1 MTTGRI
7 AAMSKALSRISRRR
21 TLEGAAAGFVAL
33 GLLLWWL
40 LPLGEEPPSG
50 TITFSTGTRAGVYQ
64 EYGARL
70 RNELARD
77 MPQLKVRLLT
87 SDGSQENVERVA
99 TGQADFTIAAADA
112 VDTFKIGNEGV
123 TDRLRGVARL
133 YDDYVQLVVPP
144 DSDIRSVAD
153 LKGKRVAIGLP
164 NSGVRLIATRV
175 LEAAGIDPEKDIT
188 PRSDGIDTGPK
199 RLGRELDAFFWS
211 SGVPTDGLS
220 DIAETSAF
228 RFVPIDAD
236 LVAKVHAQGDA
247 AQFYRATNM
256 PESAY
261 PTIQDGDTVP
271 TIAVS
276 NLLITR
282 KDMDPR
288 LTEWLTRTVIKSRDG
303 IGAHVH
309 SAQLVDLRTAIYT
322 DPLPLHDG
330 ARNYYRSVKP

>member
-1 MTTGRI
+1 
-7 AAMSKALSRISRRR
+7 MSKALPRIDRCRALQV
-21 TLEGAAAGFVAL
+21 TAAGVVVL

-64 EYGARL
+64 EYGERL
-70 RNELARD
+70 QKELAKD
-77 MPQLKVRLLT
+77 MPDLKVRLMT
-87 SDGSQENVERVA
+87 SAGSQENVERVA
-99 TGQADFTIAAADA
+99 TGKADFTIAAADA
-112 VDTFKIGNEGV
+112 VDTFKIGGRHV

-144 DSDIRSVAD
+144 DSDIHSVAD

-164 NSGVRLIATRV
+164 DSGVRLIATRV
-175 LEAAGIDPEKDIT
+175 LKAAGIDPEKDIT

-199 RLGRELDAFFWS
+199 RLGRALDAFFWS
-211 SGVPTDGLS
+211 GGVPTVGLR

-228 RFVPIDAD
+228 RFVPISPA

-247 AQFYRATNM
+247 AHFYRAANM
-256 PESAY
+256 PETAY
-261 PTIQDGDTVP
+261 PRIQKGNTVP

-276 NLLITR
+276 NLLVTR

-303 IGAHVH
+303 IGRHVH
-309 SAQLVDLRTAIYT
+309 SAQFVDLRTAIYT
-322 DPLPLHDG
+322 DPLPLHEG
-330 ARNYYRSVKP
+330 ARRYYRSVKP

>member
-1 MTTGRI
+1 
-7 AAMSKALSRISRRR
+7 MSKAFTRISRRR
-21 TLEGAAAGFVAL
+21 ALQGSAAGLVTL

-40 LPLGEEPPSG
+40 LPLGEDPPSG

-64 EYGARL
+64 EYGELL
-70 RNELARD
+70 RNELAKD
-77 MPQLKVRLLT
+77 MPQLKVKLLT
-87 SDGSQENVERVA
+87 SAGSQENVERVA
-99 TGQADFTIAAADA
+99 TGKADFTIAAADA
-112 VDTFKIGNEGV
+112 VDSYKMSGKPA

-199 RLGRELDAFFWS
+199 RLGHELDAFFWS
-211 SGVPTDGLS
+211 GGVPTDGLEK
-220 DIAETSAF
+220 IAESSAF

-236 LVAKVHAQGDA
+236 LVAKVHAQGDTA
-247 AQFYRATNM
+247 HFYRATNM

-261 PTIQDGDTVP
+261 PTVQNGDTVA

-322 DPLPLHDG
+322 DPLALHDG
-330 ARNYYRSVKP
+330 AQRYYRSVKP

>member
-1 MTTGRI
+1 
-7 AAMSKALSRISRRR
+7 MSKALTRISRRR
-21 TLEGAAAGFVAL
+21 ALQGAAAGFVTL

-40 LPLGEEPPSG
+40 LPLGEETPSG

-64 EYGARL
+64 EYGELL
-70 RNELARD
+70 REELAKD

-87 SDGSQENVERVA
+87 SAGSQENVERVA
-99 TGQADFTIAAADA
+99 TGKADFTIAAADA
-112 VDTFKIGNEGV
+112 VDTYRIDGKPV
-123 TDRLRGVARL
+123 MDRLRGVARL

-199 RLGRELDAFFWS
+199 RLGHELDAFFWS
-211 SGVPTDGLS
+211 GGVPTGGLEQ
-220 DIAETSAF
+220 IAETSAF
-228 RFVPIDAD
+228 RFVPIYAG

-247 AQFYRATNM
+247 AHFYRATNM

-261 PTIQDGDTVP
+261 PTIQNGDTVP

-322 DPLPLHDG
+322 NPLTLHTG

>member
-1 MTTGRI
+1 
-7 AAMSKALSRISRRR
+7 MSKALTRISTSRALQG
-21 TLEGAAAGFVAL
+21 TAAGFVAL

-64 EYGARL
+64 EYGALL
-70 RNELARD
+70 RKELAED

-112 VDTFKIGNEGV
+112 VDTYKIDGKPVSG
-123 TDRLRGVARL
+123 RLRGVARL

-153 LKGKRVAIGLP
+153 LKGKRVAIGRA

-211 SGVPTDGLS
+211 SGVPTDGLAE
-220 DIAETSAF
+220 IAETSSF
-228 RFVPIDAD
+228 RFVPIAAD
-236 LVAKVHAQGDA
+236 LVAKVHAAGDTA
-247 AQFYRATNM
+247 HFYRATNM

-261 PTIQDGDTVP
+261 PTIQNGDTVP

>member
-1 MTTGRI
+1 
-7 AAMSKALSRISRRR
+7 MSKALSRISRRR
-21 TLEGAAAGFVAL
+21 ALEGAAAGFVAL

-64 EYGARL
+64 EYGELL
-70 RNELARD
+70 RNELAKD

-112 VDTFKIGNEGV
+112 VDTFKIDDKPV
-123 TDRLRGVARL
+123 TDRLRSVARL

-164 NSGVRLIATRV
+164 DSGVRLIATRV

-199 RLGRELDAFFWS
+199 RLGHELDAFFWS
-211 SGVPTDGLS
+211 SGVPTDGLEK
-220 DIAETSAF
+220 IAETSGF
-228 RFVPIDAD
+228 RFVPIGAA
-236 LVAKVHAQGDA
+236 LVAKVHTQGDA
-247 AQFYRATNM
+247 AHFYRATNM

-261 PTIQDGDTVP
+261 PTVQNGDTVP

-288 LTEWLTRTVIKSRDG
+288 LTEWVTRTVIKSRDG

-322 DPLPLHDG
+322 DPLALHDG